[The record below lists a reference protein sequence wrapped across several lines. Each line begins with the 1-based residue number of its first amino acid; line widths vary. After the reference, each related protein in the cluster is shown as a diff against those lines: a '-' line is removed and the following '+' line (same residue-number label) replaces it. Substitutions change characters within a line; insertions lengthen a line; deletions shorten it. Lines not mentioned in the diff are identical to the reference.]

1 MELHLI
7 GVLIVLNLL
16 FLKQV
21 LLKLDVNTVMAVVAN
36 KILYKIELYLLKIIP
51 MLLAICNLMNTIL
64 SYFGFDVKIFTY
76 IVGIGILP
84 IIFLYISSYVFKF
97 CSYHRMFLHYIVVN
111 NVLCY
116 IDYEYGINISD
127 KDYLSIHLIIAG
139 IFLFT
144 ILYLK
149 QKLCKYHYEKQ

>member
-1 MELHLI
+1 
-7 GVLIVLNLL
+7 
-16 FLKQV
+16 
-21 LLKLDVNTVMAVVAN
+21 MAVVAN

-51 MLLAICNLMNTIL
+51 MVLAAFNLANTIL
-64 SYFGFDVKIFTY
+64 SYYGIDIKLFTY
-76 IVGIGILP
+76 MCGIGILP

-116 IDYEYGINISD
+116 IDYEYGIDISD
-127 KDYLSIHLIIAG
+127 RDYLSIHLIIAG